1 MIEGEIKKAG
11 YVVNEATRTEA
22 VENVAIRNGFST
34 AEDLYNTIGYGGIQ
48 LSKVKNKIIDEIGK
62 IVAPAE
68 PAPVVTEENIVTA
81 KPKKIRSNSGI
92 IIDGESGCSVKFAKC
107 CNPLPGDSVIGF
119 ITKGYGISIHK
130 CDCPNVIS
138 GKKNPEYA
146 DRWLTAEW
154 DTDSGEKRSLFE
166 ANLQIRVDDRIGM
179 LADISVALADMRV
192 DILQIN
198 VQTSSGGSL
207 VSLKVGCKNT
217 DHYSSIVSRLKNI
230 PGIYD
235 VSRGFIN

>member
-146 DRWLTAEW
+146 DRWLTAE
-154 DTDSGEKRSLFE
+154 
-166 ANLQIRVDDRIGM
+166 
-179 LADISVALADMRV
+179 
-192 DILQIN
+192 
-198 VQTSSGGSL
+198 
-207 VSLKVGCKNT
+207 
-217 DHYSSIVSRLKNI
+217 
-230 PGIYD
+230 
-235 VSRGFIN
+235 

>member
-1 MIEGEIKKAG
+1 M
-11 YVVNEATRTEA
+11 
-22 VENVAIRNGFST
+22 
-34 AEDLYNTIGYGGIQ
+34 
-48 LSKVKNKIIDEIGK
+48 
-62 IVAPAE
+62 
-68 PAPVVTEENIVTA
+68 VTA

-92 IIDGESGCSVKFAKC
+92 IVDGESGCSVKFAKC
-107 CNPLPGDSVIGF
+107 CNPLPGDSVVGF
-119 ITKGYGISIHK
+119 LTKGYGISIHK
-130 CDCPNVIS
+130 CDCPNVIT

-146 DRWLTAEW
+146 DRWVTASW
-154 DTDSGEKRSLFE
+154 DEDSNTKRSLFE

-207 VSLKVGCKNT
+207 VTLKVGCKNT
-217 DHYSSIVSRLKNI
+217 DHYNSIVSRLRNI

-235 VSRGFIN
+235 VSRGFVN

>member
-217 DHYSSIVSRLKNI
+217 EHYNSIVSRLRSI

-235 VSRGFIN
+235 VSRGFVN